1 MAHNSSLC
9 WKVYDANIRAM
20 EVEDRVD
27 LEGGGAVPWRSWVG
41 GPGEETEEEE
51 DVIVY

>member
-1 MAHNSSLC
+1 
-9 WKVYDANIRAM
+9 M
-20 EVEDRVD
+20 EVEDSGFR
-27 LEGGGAVPWRSWVG
+27 GGGAVPWRNWVG

>member
-1 MAHNSSLC
+1 
-9 WKVYDANIRAM
+9 M

-41 GPGEETEEEE
+41 ELGEETEEEE
-51 DVIVY
+51 EVIVY